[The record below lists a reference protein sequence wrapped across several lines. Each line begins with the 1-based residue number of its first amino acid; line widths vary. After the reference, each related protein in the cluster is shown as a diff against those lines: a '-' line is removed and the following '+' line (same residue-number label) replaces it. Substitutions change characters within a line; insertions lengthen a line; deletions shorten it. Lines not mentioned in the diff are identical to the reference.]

1 MGWCNIEGYL
11 IVDKYDYGIYEFE
24 SKLLDNKPFSR
35 RVINFSTMKP
45 TNFKVL
51 KETYNFKY
59 TKLNEQYILDN
70 CSKNTTFMIESSFL
84 KNTSFVST
92 VQIEK
97 TNKFDDSNLK
107 SFNMFN
113 WDIK

>member
-1 MGWCNIEGYL
+1 
-11 IVDKYDYGIYEFE
+11 
-24 SKLLDNKPFSR
+24 
-35 RVINFSTMKP
+35 VINFSTMKP

-51 KETYNFKY
+51 KETYHFKY

-70 CSKNTTFMIESSFL
+70 CSKNTTFITESGFL

-97 TNKFDDSNLK
+97 INPFNDNDLK

-113 WDIK
+113 WEIK